1 MIRKQSHD
9 GSLATVRAI
18 CFRVHHGCIILR
30 TIFCNAVSF
39 AHLTTFLIRTQ
50 FDAFTIYSSIPTV
63 STICFRI
70 HHGYAV
76 LRSLRGIRSFAHA
89 QIYRLS

>member
-9 GSLATVRAI
+9 GS
-18 CFRVHHGCIILR
+18 
-30 TIFCNAVSF
+30 F
-39 AHLTTFLIRTQ
+39 A
-50 FDAFTIYSSIPTV
+50 TV

-76 LRSLRGIRSFAHA
+76 LRALREIRSFAHA

>member
-9 GSLATVRAI
+9 GSLATV
-18 CFRVHHGCIILR
+18 
-30 TIFCNAVSF
+30 
-39 AHLTTFLIRTQ
+39 
-50 FDAFTIYSSIPTV
+50 

-70 HHGYAV
+70 YHGYAV

>member
-1 MIRKQSHD
+1 MIRKQFHD
-9 GSLATVRAI
+9 GSLA
-18 CFRVHHGCIILR
+18 
-30 TIFCNAVSF
+30 
-39 AHLTTFLIRTQ
+39 
-50 FDAFTIYSSIPTV
+50 TV

-76 LRSLRGIRSFAHA
+76 LRSLREIRSFAHA

>member
-9 GSLATVRAI
+9 GSLA
-18 CFRVHHGCIILR
+18 
-30 TIFCNAVSF
+30 
-39 AHLTTFLIRTQ
+39 
-50 FDAFTIYSSIPTV
+50 TV

-89 QIYRLS
+89 LLFFCKHYFKMCGISVLYTCQEINDKF